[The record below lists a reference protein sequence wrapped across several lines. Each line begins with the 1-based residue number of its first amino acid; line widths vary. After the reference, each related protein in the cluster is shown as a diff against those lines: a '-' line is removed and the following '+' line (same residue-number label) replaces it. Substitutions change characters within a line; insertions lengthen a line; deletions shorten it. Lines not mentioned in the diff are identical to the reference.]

1 MSTAEDTLAAV
12 ADGLAPSGCG
22 GTCSVALCRGCSSEH
37 VVGSAGVRPQGAAS
51 LPRRRWHRGS
61 VRAARRGPRKAT
73 PAALTDRRP
82 HPHFRSRTGA
92 AVGVGGGL
100 SADGLS
106 VSDPWT
112 ESAMK
117 SRRGLLGTTRLW
129 GLPWHVWAPQARSE
143 AEGGGR
149 SCLVRQS
156 SRGSLGG
163 WLMAF

>member
-1 MSTAEDTLAAV
+1 M
-12 ADGLAPSGCG
+12 APGVCPG
-22 GTCSVALCRGCSSEH
+22 SSE
-37 VVGSAGVRPQGAAS
+37 RPKEGHTCRSHRQETS
-51 LPRRRWHRGS
+51 PPLPLQDW
-61 VRAARRGPRKAT
+61 
-73 PAALTDRRP
+73 
-82 HPHFRSRTGA
+82 
-92 AVGVGGGL
+92 GGGEGV
-100 SADGLS
+100 SAKGLS

-117 SRRGLLGTTRLW
+117 SRRGLLGTTTLSC
-129 GLPWHVWAPQARSE
+129 LPWHVWAPQARSE

>member
-37 VVGSAGVRPQGAAS
+37 VVESAGVRPQGAAS

-61 VRAARRGPRKAT
+61 VRAAWRGPRKAT

-82 HPHFRSRTGA
+82 HPHFRSRTG
-92 AVGVGGGL
+92 GVGRGV
-100 SADGLS
+100 SAKGLS

-117 SRRGLLGTTRLW
+117 SPEACWKRPRCRAFRGTS
-129 GLPWHVWAPQARSE
+129 GLPRPQVRPRWVDGPALCGRAPVAPWE
-143 AEGGGR
+143 VG
-149 SCLVRQS
+149 
-156 SRGSLGG
+156 
-163 WLMAF
+163 